1 MLRSFVRDLDMTN
14 TAPST
19 SQGTNTT
26 ARPIAR
32 FERLR
37 NQRRVSFRRWFA
49 AHLHDIRILLH
60 EARIPLVGFFV
71 VMASGTLYWMY
82 VYNDGDH
89 FPLGAALYETMTML
103 ALEQDTAFPRD
114 LLGKILFFAI
124 PIFGLGF
131 IFQGVLDFGRLL
143 LDKSSRQE
151 AWQTALASTYKD
163 HVIVCGLGSVAY
175 RAVLELLESGHDV
188 VVIESDWQSE
198 FVSSALRLQVPVV
211 HGDALNEEI
220 LVQAGLWRAHS
231 LIAATSNDLLNIK
244 MGLEA
249 RRLRPGL
256 HVVLRVFNEQLDHSL
271 EKNRFGYNTV
281 FSSSALAA
289 PTMAAAAVCR
299 GVQYALSLPDVILGI
314 TELTVTPGGSL
325 DSKVAIIEQNFGVQV
340 LGYKSR
346 FQSRGNN
353 GNWAW
358 CIQPD
363 ERISGGDQLLLLG
376 SLQAIGTAWEHGVSC
391 SQIMETLGVNIQ
403 KHITPRYNTVI
414 VCGLGTVGY
423 RVVKE
428 LHQMA
433 PRPDIVVICD
443 ELATNALLEEIHGLG
458 IRIIKGDARTRET
471 LFVAGIERA
480 YSVVAITSDKLTN
493 VQICLTA
500 RHIRSDIDLVLR
512 VFSDD
517 LAEQLESVFGLQ
529 TTYSTSVL
537 ASSTLAAAAVVPGT
551 GYAVDIGD
559 KLMSTST
566 IKVQEGDGFAGQTID
581 DIRARRGIVVIM
593 VERGDQ
599 RLLMPQ
605 HPDDRKR
612 LFDEPL
618 LSGDKIL
625 VMADIHTVGH
635 LRQHHQSQSARQAH
649 RRRQLAYTQHMDI
662 PAALRRPRPTNE
674 PPAPL
679 NAAPQPEPSQIL
691 LDENGEPFIYT
702 SHSTEARSAQHV
714 LTEHWLELLQR
725 TDSLEERAPESVPTA
740 SSHPEQHLHT

>member
-1 MLRSFVRDLDMTN
+1 
-14 TAPST
+14 
-19 SQGTNTT
+19 
-26 ARPIAR
+26 
-32 FERLR
+32 
-37 NQRRVSFRRWFA
+37 
-49 AHLHDIRILLH
+49 
-60 EARIPLVGFFV
+60 
-71 VMASGTLYWMY
+71 MASGTLYWMHI
-82 VYNDGDH
+82 YNDGDH
-89 FPLGAALYETMTML
+89 FSLGAALYETMTML
-103 ALEQDTAFPRD
+103 ALEQDTQFPRD

-131 IFQGVLDFGRLL
+131 VFQGVLDFGRLL

-151 AWQTALASTYKD
+151 AWQVSIASTYKD
-163 HVIVCGLGSVAY
+163 HVVVCGLGSVAY
-175 RAVLELLESGHDV
+175 RVVLELLESGHDV
-188 VVIESDWQSE
+188 VAIESDWESE

-211 HGDALNEEI
+211 HGNALNEET
-220 LVQAGLWRAHS
+220 LRQAGLWRARG

-249 RRLRPGL
+249 RRLRPDL
-256 HVVLRVFNEQLDHSL
+256 HVVLRVFNEQLDRSL
-271 EKNRFGYNTV
+271 EKTRFGYNTV

-314 TELTVTPGGSL
+314 TELTVTAGGHL
-325 DSKVAIIEQNFGVQV
+325 DSKVAIIEHNFGVQV

-346 FQSRGNN
+346 FQSRGNS
-353 GNWAW
+353 GNWKW

-363 ERISGGDQLLLLG
+363 ARISGGDQLLLLG
-376 SLQAIGTAWEHGVSC
+376 PLHAIGEAWQHGESC
-391 SQIMETLGVNIQ
+391 NQIIETLGGTIQ
-403 KHITPRYNTVI
+403 QHLTPHYNTVI

-428 LHQMA
+428 LHQMD
-433 PRPDIVVICD
+433 PQPDIVVVCD
-443 ELATNALLEEIHGLG
+443 EISTNALVEEIHGLG

-471 LFVAGIERA
+471 LFFAGIERA

-500 RHIRSDIDLVLR
+500 RQIRSDIDLVLR

-559 KLMSTST
+559 KLVSTAT
-566 IKVQEGDGFAGQTID
+566 IKVQEGDSFAGHTID
-581 DIRARRGIVVIM
+581 DIRARRGIVVMM
-593 VERGDQ
+593 VQRGDQ

-618 LSGDKIL
+618 LPGDEIIVL
-625 VMADIHTVGH
+625 SDIHTVGH
-635 LRQHHQSQSARQAH
+635 LRQYSQSQSVQQARL
-649 RRRQLAYTQHMDI
+649 RRQLAYTQNMDI
-662 PAALRRPRPTNE
+662 PAALRRTRPVDE
-674 PPAPL
+674 QRSASS
-679 NAAPQPEPSQIL
+679 NAASQPDTSLALLNEHGESLIHTTPRGSISQ
-691 LDENGEPFIYT
+691 P
-702 SHSTEARSAQHV
+702 AQHV

-725 TDSLEERAPESVPTA
+725 TEAPEEHAPTA
-740 SSHPEQHLHT
+740 SSRTEHHLHT

>member
-1 MLRSFVRDLDMTN
+1 MTDI
-14 TAPST
+14 APST

-37 NQRRVSFRRWFA
+37 SQRRVSFRRWFA
-49 AHLHDIRILLH
+49 AHLQDIRILLH
-60 EARIPLVGFFV
+60 EARIPLIGFFV

-82 VYNDGDH
+82 IYNDGDH
-89 FPLGAALYETMTML
+89 FNLGAALYETMTML
-103 ALEQDTAFPRD
+103 ALEQDTQFPRD

-143 LDKSSRQE
+143 LDKSSRLE
-151 AWQTALASTYKD
+151 AWQIALASTYKD
-163 HVIVCGLGSVAY
+163 HVIVCGLGSVTY
-175 RAVLELLESGHDV
+175 RVVLELLESGHDV
-188 VVIESDWQSE
+188 VVIESDWESE
-198 FVSSALRLQVPVV
+198 FVPSALRLQVPVV
-211 HGDALNEEI
+211 HGNALNEET
-220 LVQAGLWRAHS
+220 LRQAGLWRARG
-231 LIAATSNDLLNIK
+231 LVAATSNDLLNIK

-249 RRLRPGL
+249 RRLNPGL
-256 HVVLRVFNEQLDHSL
+256 HVVLRVFNEQLDRSL

-314 TELTVTPGGSL
+314 TELTVTAGGHL

-353 GNWAW
+353 GNWKW
-358 CIQPD
+358 CIQPNA
-363 ERISGGDQLLLLG
+363 RINGGDQLLLLG
-376 SLQAIGTAWEHGVSC
+376 PLKAIGEAWQHSISC

-403 KHITPRYNTVI
+403 KHLTPRYNTVI

-428 LHQMA
+428 LHQMD
-433 PRPDIVVICD
+433 PQPDIVVVCD
-443 ELATNALLEEIHGLG
+443 ELGTNALVEEIHSLG
-458 IRIIKGDARTRET
+458 VKIIKGDARTRET

-500 RHIRSDIDLVLR
+500 RQIRNDIDLVLR

-537 ASSTLAAAAVVPGT
+537 ASSTLAAAAVVRGT

-559 KLMSTST
+559 KLMSTAT
-566 IKVQEGDGFAGQTID
+566 IQVQEGDNFAGQTID
-581 DIRARRGIVVIM
+581 DIRAQRGIVVIM
-593 VERGDQ
+593 VQRGDQ

-605 HPDDRKR
+605 HPEDRTR
-612 LFDEPL
+612 LFNEPL
-618 LSGDKIL
+618 LPGDEIIVL
-625 VMADIHTVGH
+625 SDIHTVGN
-635 LRQHHQSQSARQAH
+635 LRQHNQSQRVQQARL
-649 RRRQLAYTQHMDI
+649 RRQLAYTQNMDI
-662 PAALRRPRPTNE
+662 PAALRRSLPVDQQ
-674 PPAPL
+674 PAPSD
-679 NAAPQPEPSQIL
+679 AAPPQDTSPAL
-691 LDENGEPFIYT
+691 LDENGET
-702 SHSTEARSAQHV
+702 WETALRSTQTQPTQHV
-714 LTEHWLELLQR
+714 VTEHWLELLQR
-725 TDSLEERAPESVPTA
+725 TDALEENTPDHALTA
-740 SSHPEQHLHT
+740 SSHLEQHLYT